1 MMSHTKNTVI
11 RRASNDTSNT
21 KTFIMFVER
30 LLLLSDCECEK
41 GFMKLLK
48 TMVCAFL
55 CTTALSG
62 CASKKNRELNIW
74 VITDLHYLAEN
85 LFRKEASSFQKILES
100 SGGKMIEYMP
110 EIMREFKEKAIAE
123 HPDAIL
129 VPGDITFNGEYESME
144 ELKPYFHSI
153 QSEGIPVL
161 MIPGNHDI
169 NYPYA
174 GSFTGDG
181 MFGVRNITQAEFTDQ
196 MGSFGYEQAL
206 SHAPDSFSYTYALA
220 DDLWIMTIDANTE
233 AAPGTVTAET
243 LVWME
248 EQLQKAAQEK
258 IHVITMSHQ
267 NVLRQSDYMYKG
279 FIINNA
285 DVIEKML
292 KKYHVSLN
300 LSGHAHLQHTAYDGT
315 LTDICTESAAIYP
328 MGYGVLQ
335 IGEDHKRVEY
345 TKAVFQN
352 NQDQAEERLVHTIH
366 DMVASS
372 LRETTTPQEYQA
384 DMIRY
389 AEEVNE
395 AYFTGELQDSS
406 ELLNRKEFQLWRQYG
421 ETTFIYQYINAILT
435 EFKPSSKES

>member
-1 MMSHTKNTVI
+1 
-11 RRASNDTSNT
+11 
-21 KTFIMFVER
+21 
-30 LLLLSDCECEK
+30 
-41 GFMKLLK
+41 
-48 TMVCAFL
+48 
-55 CTTALSG
+55 
-62 CASKKNRELNIW
+62 
-74 VITDLHYLAEN
+74 
-85 LFRKEASSFQKILES
+85 
-100 SGGKMIEYMP
+100 MIEYMP

-129 VPGDITFNGEYESME
+129 VPGDITFNGEYESKE

-196 MGSFGYEQAL
+196 MGLFGYEQAL
-206 SHAPDSFSYTYALA
+206 SHASDSFSYTYALA

-292 KKYHVSLN
+292 KKYNVSLN
-300 LSGHAHLQHTAYDGT
+300 LSGHSHLQHTAYDGT

-335 IGEDHKRVEY
+335 IGEDHKSVEY

-372 LRETTTPQEYQA
+372 LRETDTPQEYQA
-384 DMIRY
+384 DMISY

-406 ELLNRKEFQLWRQYG
+406 ELMNRKEFQLWRQYG

-435 EFKPSSKES
+435 EFKHSSKES